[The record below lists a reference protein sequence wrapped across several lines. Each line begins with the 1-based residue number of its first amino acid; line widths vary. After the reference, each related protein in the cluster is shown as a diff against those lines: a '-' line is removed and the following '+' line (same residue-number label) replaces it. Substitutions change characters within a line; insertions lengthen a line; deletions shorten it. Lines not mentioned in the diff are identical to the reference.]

1 MRLRLTLLLFV
12 LSAPLMA
19 QEPRTPI
26 HPADTITVTARTP
39 VTPVM
44 TANSD
49 LGAPI
54 IYPNPRPAMPLAEI
68 ARTYRFFHAT
78 APKAVRVAN
87 DDQPI
92 VAEEP
97 KGEKQ

>member
-1 MRLRLTLLLFV
+1 MRLKLTLLLCV

-19 QEPRTPI
+19 QEPRTAI

-39 VTPVM
+39 VTPVLS
-44 TANSD
+44 ANTD

-54 IYPNPRPAMPLAEI
+54 IYPNPLPPMRLAEI
-68 ARTYRFFHAT
+68 ARTYRLFHAA